1 MICSD
6 PKKTALVSVW
16 SEVEA
21 QKYEPPATKLTF
33 ELAIKPM
40 LGMATDDAVV
50 KEQEEALGK
59 VLDVYEARL
68 AESKH
73 LGCDCFTLADLHHL
87 PTMMFLMGTRAKA
100 LFESRPHVRAWSAD
114 IMARPA
120 WQKVLAM
127 KAA

>member
-1 MICSD
+1 MAVV
-6 PKKTALVSVW
+6 TVW
-16 SEVEA
+16 SEVEG
-21 QKYEPPATKLTF
+21 QKYEPPAAKLTW

-40 LGMATDDAVV
+40 LGMVTDDAVV
-50 KEQEEALGK
+50 QEQEPVLAK

-68 AESKH
+68 SESKY

-87 PTMMFLMGTRAKA
+87 PTMNYLMGTRAKA
-100 LFESRPHVRAWSAD
+100 LFESRPHVHAWTAD

-127 KAA
+127 KEA